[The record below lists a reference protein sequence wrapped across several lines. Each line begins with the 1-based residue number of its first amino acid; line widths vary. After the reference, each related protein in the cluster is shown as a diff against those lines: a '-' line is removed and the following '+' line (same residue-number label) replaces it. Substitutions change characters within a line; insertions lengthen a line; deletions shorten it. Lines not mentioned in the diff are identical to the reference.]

1 MKSKGYTLLGLLAVL
16 VVMTVLVQISIEIRM
31 RNLRYEQLELT
42 ASKIIDVAKAYDL
55 YFAEKCGP
63 SFVVPDINSLGVDI
77 SGIANASNIA
87 LGTFTNSSNVKYLK
101 VSLKYQK
108 SSDAVISKDI
118 FGSGALIASDKRT
131 VEYFFLPS
139 ISLNSQSRKN
149 WFGGVNCF

>member
-16 VVMTVLVQISIEIRM
+16 VVMTVIVQISIELRM
-31 RNLRYEQLELT
+31 KNLRYEQLETT
-42 ASKIIDVAKAYDL
+42 ATKVIDVAKAYDL
-55 YFAEKCGP
+55 YYAEKCGP
-63 SFVVPDINSLGVDI
+63 SFVIPDINTLGVDI
-77 SGIANASNIA
+77 SGIGNASNLL

-101 VSLKYQK
+101 VSLTYQR

-118 FGSGALIASDKRT
+118 FGSGAMIASDKRT

-149 WFGGVNCF
+149 WFGDVNCF